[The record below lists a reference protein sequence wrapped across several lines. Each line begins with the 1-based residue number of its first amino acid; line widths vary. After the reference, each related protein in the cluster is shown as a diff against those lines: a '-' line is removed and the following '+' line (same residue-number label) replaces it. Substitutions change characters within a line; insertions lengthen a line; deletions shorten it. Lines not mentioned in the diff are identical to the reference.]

1 MTSDQVEWSK
11 TVNTC
16 SAVEKCWS
24 DDYDDD
30 DDDDEDH
37 DSDDDDEDHEAGFS
51 IRVAGRQNSPAIS
64 C

>member
-1 MTSDQVEWSK
+1 MASDQVEWSK

-30 DDDDEDH
+30 DDDD
-37 DSDDDDEDHEAGFS
+37 HEAGFS
-51 IRVAGRQNSPAIS
+51 IRAAGGQNSPAIS

>member
-1 MTSDQVEWSK
+1 MASVQVEWSK

-16 SAVEKCWS
+16 SAVERCRS

-30 DDDDEDH
+30 
-37 DSDDDDEDHEAGFS
+37 DHEAGFS
-51 IRVAGRQNSPAIS
+51 IRAAGGQNSPAIS